1 MDLAIQILTAAQN
14 RVLARLDVDKQ
25 RDAAKQFAYVRSNL
39 NHYRNLCSLR
49 ELLAPRRH

>member
-1 MDLAIQILTAAQN
+1 MDLALRLLVQAQL
-14 RVLARLDVDKQ
+14 RVLARTPDAKLPTMALEFARV
-25 RDAAKQFAYVRSNL
+25 RDNL